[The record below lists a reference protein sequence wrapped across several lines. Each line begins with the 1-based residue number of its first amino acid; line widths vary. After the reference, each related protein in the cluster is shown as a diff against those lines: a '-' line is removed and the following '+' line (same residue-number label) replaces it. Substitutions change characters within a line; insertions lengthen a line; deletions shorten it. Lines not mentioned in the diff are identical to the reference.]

1 MGQPHAPAI
10 GPLPRYNSLMS
21 RQLVFT
27 AAACA
32 LAACVLIATLVFSPS
47 IPALPKS
54 DRPILDPTAKFQP
67 GPDPKSTSNKPGTT
81 ITPSGVV
88 EKYYVR
94 RYNDAKKQ
102 LTILSGEK
110 ARPKPNGVVD
120 IEQII
125 AHIHL
130 IPGRR
135 VLEIKGPRGTLVA
148 PDNNPES
155 GTLTGGVVITL
166 YESPENTLVEL
177 GTASPHASL
186 KLFLDETVNFNIE
199 LGTVESEGPVH
210 LTTQRVDFQGTGLN
224 LIYNERRRRINRLEI
239 ANGDTMRFNPKAGT
253 DFTKTDSKAKKDAKT
268 TANNTDYYRA
278 LFESKVQVHTA
289 EAAIDAGRMEILFSL
304 ENRSESE
311 AEVKELGA
319 LDVDRLRHSPPSQG
333 GPGGGL
339 DPRNALK
346 LDFSSSS
353 FTTRTTQLTT
363 PTENA
368 PASRSMMKPAAEDVV
383 IKWTGSLLMEPLAD
397 ASAELT
403 GPDDTMITF
412 SERVK
417 IKSAKNETITAERVD
432 YLSSAARVRV
442 YGDTLAPAV
451 IESPRFGRLHVID
464 LVIAQNE
471 GTGKITGPGAIVAT
485 AEAALAPGTQV
496 TADGKPVVIDGETKL
511 PPGLTLA
518 WNEGAELTFHP
529 KAAPAKK
536 PDNTAEN
543 ARNQNP
549 TLNPTA
555 KLDAL
560 KEAIFHGSIKVE
572 HPQFDLLTDRLAI
585 EMKEPAKGQQE
596 PQLIQ
601 ATGNVAATA
610 RGQSGQAP
618 LEIETKDLAITFAP
632 SAKGKAMPRRM
643 LATGEVKTHQAGKRL
658 AAGLLDV
665 TFGEAAKKPDAK
677 DAKDPQPKNA
687 ADRMAIERLLA
698 EQDAKITIDSP
709 RTLITASRIE
719 GDSLKGVMQ
728 LFGTTEAPARVERE
742 DDSLTGRHITFQ
754 EADQFITVSGPG
766 AAEFITQGDAAKPNA
781 PAPPPQR
788 LKINWLHA
796 MDFNNRTGLAN
807 FHGQVVAG
815 SDRGVDVSRFQSSD
829 LTLELDP
836 IDPRQKQ
843 QDLKGI
849 FAPEAKPKAAPT
861 AAPAPAPAAPPAP
874 AASPAP
880 PAPPAP
886 AASPRMVRKMTAT
899 EKVVFEAEQWADRV
913 GGKLGTRFRLTG
925 PLLTFDNVTG
935 KLIVTGAGTM
945 QIEDYRAKG
954 KVDDAKAA
962 AKKADPASP
971 VAFVGQGVTL
981 FLWQS
986 FLSIDA
992 NHNDVRMDKDVKMI
1006 QQPAGGSEII
1016 MQCNQLIADF
1026 QSTGGLNSWLT
1037 GKAGEP
1043 KIDNVT
1049 AAGSLVIMYQKQTI
1063 RGDQLY
1069 YTSNKQMAIISAEEG
1084 KMAELD
1090 TEQATLPARQF
1101 RWFLDKDRIVAEEP
1115 GAVRTKAGK

>member
-1 MGQPHAPAI
+1 
-10 GPLPRYNSLMS
+10 MS

-32 LAACVLIATLVFSPS
+32 LAACVLVATLVFSPS
-47 IPALPKS
+47 LPTPERTQ
-54 DRPILDPTAKFQP
+54 RPILDPNAKFQP
-67 GPDPKSTSNKPGTT
+67 GPDPLANTNKPGTT

-110 ARPKPNGVVD
+110 ARPRPNGVVD

-166 YESPENTLVEL
+166 YESPEDKLVQL

-199 LGTVESEGPVH
+199 LGTVESDGPVH
-210 LTTQRVDFQGTGLN
+210 LTTQRVDFQGKGLN

-239 ANGDTMRFNPKAGT
+239 AHGDTMRFNPKAGT
-253 DFTKTDSKAKKDAKT
+253 DFTQKDPKDKKDTKT
-268 TANNTDYYRA
+268 TGKNADFYRA
-278 LFESKVQVHTA
+278 LFESKVQVQTA
-289 EAAIDAGRMEILFSL
+289 EAVIDAGRMEILFSL

-311 AEVKELGA
+311 AEVKELGV
-319 LDVDRLRHSPPSQG
+319 LDVDPR
-333 GPGGGL
+333 
-339 DPRNALK
+339 DP
-346 LDFSSSS
+346 SSSS
-353 FTTRTTQLTT
+353 FTSRTTQLTT
-363 PTENA
+363 PTENS
-368 PASRSMMKPAAEDVV
+368 PASRSMMKPSAEDVV
-383 IKWTGSLLMEPLAD
+383 IKWTGSLLMEPLAE
-397 ASAELT
+397 SPAELS
-403 GPDDTMITF
+403 GADDTMITL

-485 AEAALAPGTQV
+485 AEAALAPGAQV
-496 TADGKPVVIDGETKL
+496 TADGKPVVIEGETKL

-518 WNEGAELTFHP
+518 WNEGADLTFHP
-529 KAAPAKK
+529 KAPPAKK
-536 PDNTAEN
+536 PENPVEN

-572 HPQFDLLTDRLAI
+572 HPQFDLLADRLAI

-601 ATGNVAATA
+601 ATGHVAATA

-643 LATGEVKTHQAGKRL
+643 LATGDVKTHQAGKRL

-665 TFGEAAKKPDAK
+665 TFGEAAKKPDATE
-677 DAKDPQPKNA
+677 PQPKNST
-687 ADRMAIERLLA
+687 DRMAIERLLA
-698 EQDAKITIDSP
+698 EQDAKITIESP
-709 RTLITASRIE
+709 RTQITAQRIE

-728 LFGTTEAPARVERE
+728 LFGTAEVPARVERE
-742 DDSLTGRHITFQ
+742 DDSLTGKHITFQ

-766 AAEFITQGDAAKPNA
+766 AAEFITQGEAAKPNA

-836 IDPRQKQ
+836 LDPRQKQ
-843 QDLKGI
+843 PDLKGI
-849 FAPEAKPKAAPT
+849 FAPDEKAKTVTPPAAVT
-861 AAPAPAPAAPPAP
+861 APVDADAKKDKAPA
-874 AASPAP
+874 
-880 PAPPAP
+880 
-886 AASPRMVRKMTAT
+886 RMVRKMTAT

-954 KVDDAKAA
+954 KADDAKAA

-986 FLSIDA
+986 SLSIDA
-992 NHNDVRMDKDVKMI
+992 NHNDVRMDKEVKMI

-1016 MQCNQLIADF
+1016 MRCNQLIADF

-1115 GAVRTKAGK
+1115 GAVRTKAGGTK

>member
-1 MGQPHAPAI
+1 
-10 GPLPRYNSLMS
+10 MS

-47 IPALPKS
+47 LTAPPKT
-54 DRPILDPTAKFQP
+54 DRPILDPTARFQP
-67 GPDPKSTSNKPGTT
+67 GPDPQANANKQGTT

-120 IEQII
+120 IEQIT

-166 YESPENTLVEL
+166 YESPENKLVEL
-177 GTASPHASL
+177 TANSPHASL

-239 ANGDTMRFNPKAGT
+239 ARGDTMRFNPRAGA
-253 DFTKTDSKAKKDAKT
+253 DIKKPDTKEKKDAKAT
-268 TANNTDYYRA
+268 VKHADFYRA
-278 LFESKVQVHTA
+278 LFESKVQVRTA
-289 EAAIDAGRMEILFSL
+289 EAVIDAGRMEILFSL
-304 ENRSESE
+304 ENRSEGE

-319 LDVDRLRHSPPSQG
+319 MDANPPLDSPPNQG
-333 GPGGGL
+333 GTGGGL
-339 DPRNALK
+339 DQRTALS
-346 LDFSSSS
+346 LDHSSSS
-353 FTTRTTQLTT
+353 FTSRTSESTD
-363 PTENA
+363 PA
-368 PASRSMMKPAAEDVV
+368 PNTAAARSMMKPSAEDVV
-383 IKWTGSLLMEPLAD
+383 IKWTGSLLMEPLD
-397 ASAELT
+397 ESSVELA
-403 GPDDTMITF
+403 GADDTMITF

-464 LVIAQNE
+464 LVIEQNQ

-485 AEAALAPGTQV
+485 AEAALPTGAQV
-496 TADGKPVVIDGETKL
+496 VAEGKPVVIDAGTKL

-518 WNEGAELTFHP
+518 WNEGADLTFHP
-529 KAAPAKK
+529 KAPPAKK
-536 PDNTAEN
+536 TTDDAKNEEEKKAEITAEKP
-543 ARNQNP
+543 RIQNP

-555 KLDAL
+555 KLDAI
-560 KEAIFHGSIKVE
+560 KDAVFHGSVKVE

-585 EMKEPAKGQQE
+585 QMKEPGKGQQE
-596 PQLIQ
+596 PQLIE
-601 ATGNVAATA
+601 ATGHVAATA
-610 RGQSGQAP
+610 RGQSGQPP
-618 LEIETKDLAITFAP
+618 LDIDTKNLAITFAP
-632 SAKGKAMPRRM
+632 NAKGKALPRRM
-643 LATGEVKTHQAGKRL
+643 LASGEVKTHQAGKRL
-658 AAGLLDV
+658 EAGLLDV
-665 TFGEAAKKPDAK
+665 TFGEPSKKPAK
-677 DAKDPQPKNA
+677 PDTKDDTKEPKEKNA
-687 ADRMAIERLLA
+687 ADRLAIERLLA
-698 EQDAKITIDSP
+698 EQDARITIESP
-709 RTLITASRIE
+709 RTLITAQRIE
-719 GDSLKGVMQ
+719 GDSLKGIMQ
-728 LFGTTEAPARVERE
+728 LIGTTEAPARVERE
-742 DDSLTGRHITFQ
+742 DDSLTGKQITFQ
-754 EADQFITVSGPG
+754 EADQFVTVSGPG
-766 AAEFITQGDAAKPNA
+766 TAEFITQGEAPKPKA

-843 QDLKGI
+843 PDLKGI
-849 FAPEAKPKAAPT
+849 FAPDEKTKTATPPAAVTVPAAADPKKDK
-861 AAPAPAPAAPPAP
+861 APA
-874 AASPAP
+874 
-880 PAPPAP
+880 
-886 AASPRMVRKMTAT
+886 RMVRKMTAT

-954 KVDDAKAA
+954 KADDAKTAT
-962 AKKADPASP
+962 KKADDKPASP

-986 FLSIDA
+986 SLIIDA
-992 NHNDVRMDKDVKMI
+992 THNDVRMDKEVKMI
-1006 QQPAGGSEII
+1006 QQPAVGSEII